1 MAGAMLDEDGK
12 VIYEKKHALFRGGKY
27 DHQGGGDNP
36 LTLQR
41 IEAPADA
48 VMSVANAFPGTWAA
62 DLPEGKEVFEGVT
75 MTDKSDGT
83 YSYKVGDMAVENRDL
98 ALKDTLVSLSDEGEI
113 EPFPFVTIDENNL
126 DATGPEGKTA
136 RFARHAEGE
145 KAA

>member
-1 MAGAMLDEDGK
+1 MVCRGSCCADVRALGIGSAAQASGDSVKMLDARE
-12 VIYEKKHALFRGGKY
+12 IA
-27 DHQGGGDNP
+27 
-36 LTLQR
+36 
-41 IEAPADA
+41 
-48 VMSVANAFPGTWAA
+48 
-62 DLPEGKEVFEGVT
+62 LPEGKEVFEGVT

>member
-1 MAGAMLDEDGK
+1 MRKGSVAALVVLMCVALGIGSAAQASGDSVKMLDARE
-12 VIYEKKHALFRGGKY
+12 IA
-27 DHQGGGDNP
+27 
-36 LTLQR
+36 
-41 IEAPADA
+41 
-48 VMSVANAFPGTWAA
+48 
-62 DLPEGKEVFEGVT
+62 LPEGKEVFEGVT

-145 KAA
+145 KAD